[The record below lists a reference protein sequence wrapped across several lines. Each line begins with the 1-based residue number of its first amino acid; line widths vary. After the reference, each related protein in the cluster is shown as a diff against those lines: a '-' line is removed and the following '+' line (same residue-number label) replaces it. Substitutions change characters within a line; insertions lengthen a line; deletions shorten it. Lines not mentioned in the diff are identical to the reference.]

1 MDAMRA
7 LPYSIWIVSSVLLIN
22 VFISLANT
30 PDWLV
35 LFMFLAGPFLMV
47 WMVLHVLR
55 DENMEMH
62 DLPENDEWG
71 YRDRPDLRP
80 LRSV

>member
-1 MDAMRA
+1 MVMRA

-22 VFISLANT
+22 VFISFANT

-35 LFMFLAGPFLMV
+35 LFMLLAAPFLMV

-55 DENMEMH
+55 DEQVKMQ
-62 DLPENDEWG
+62 DLPEGDEWG

-80 LRSV
+80 VRTV